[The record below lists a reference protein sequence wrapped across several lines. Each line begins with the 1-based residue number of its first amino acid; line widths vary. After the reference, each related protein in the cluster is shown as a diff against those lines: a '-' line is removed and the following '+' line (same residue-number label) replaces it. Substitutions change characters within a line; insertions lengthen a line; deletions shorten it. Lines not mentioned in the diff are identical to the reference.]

1 MELKGKTAAILG
13 GGGGIGREIALAL
26 VAEGASVIVGDINE
40 VAAKETAALAK
51 SGITPAHC
59 DVADD
64 NSVEAFAE
72 AAFTTLG
79 RVDLLFNHAGT
90 SLGGL
95 LEQVTSEDWNWMLNI
110 NITGL
115 GRSISSFLPRMTAQ
129 GGGGWI
135 VNTSSGL
142 GLFHDLPIAG
152 PYIASKAGI
161 IAYSRALST
170 YIMNRS
176 IGVSVFCPDITATP
190 FMASGRIKGIPPE
203 LLAAGMPT
211 DRIQSPKQAAETLIE
226 GLKEERFLISAV
238 PQTSDKLLAMA
249 KADLRPGSD
258 TNDAH
263 GQPQLVLAKGGLR
276 LPDDARE
283 EILGLF
289 NDFAEKT
296 RKEHEG
302 CRFYDV
308 AVDPVD
314 PNKLVIYEAWENQA
328 AADAHGMAPESMEFI
343 GKLFKLG
350 ASDFSVT
357 EL

>member
-26 VAEGASVIVGDINE
+26 VAEGASVIVGDIDE
-40 VAAKETAALAK
+40 GAARETAAMVK
-51 SGITPAHC
+51 NGITAAHC
-59 DVADD
+59 DLADD
-64 NSVEAFAE
+64 NSVGAFADT
-72 AAFTTLG
+72 AFKTHG

-95 LEQVTSEDWNWMLNI
+95 LEQVTSDDWNWMLNI
-110 NITGL
+110 NLTGL

-170 YIMNRS
+170 YVMNRS

-190 FMASGRIKGIPPE
+190 FMGSGRIKGIPPE
-203 LLAAGMPT
+203 LLAAGMPI
-211 DRIQSPKQAAETLIE
+211 DRLQSPQQAAKTLIE

-238 PQTSDKLLAMA
+238 PETAEKLLAMA
-249 KADLRPGSD
+249 KADLTPGSD
-258 TNDAH
+258 TFDAD
-263 GQPQLVLAKGGLR
+263 GQSKLVLAKGGLR
-276 LPDDARE
+276 LPDVARE
-283 EILGLF
+283 DILALF

-296 RKEHEG
+296 RKEHKG
-302 CRFYDV
+302 CRFYDI

-314 PNKLVIYEAWENQA
+314 SNKLVIYEAWESRA

-357 EL
+357 DL